1 MKKTP
6 VTVVKETYGDKEK
19 LVAAVQKLA
28 TDELWLDRVNETKG
42 LARVSN
48 AKLLRLIDTLGS
60 VKERFGT
67 RAKLVDAILELEKRT
82 KDAGY
87 KARLEGFPTPRLLD
101 LHGAADKRAKRA
113 GAAAKAAPA
122 KAAPKKAAKKTAKK
136 AAKPASA

>member
-6 VTVVKETYGDKEK
+6 VSVVKEKYGDKEK

-60 VKERFGT
+60 VKERFGS
-67 RAKLVDAILELEKRT
+67 RAKLVDAIVAVEKRT

-87 KARLEGFPTPRLLD
+87 KSRLESYPTPRLLD
-101 LHGAADKRAKRA
+101 LHDAAAKRAKRA
-113 GAAAKAAPA
+113 AAAAKAAPA
-122 KAAPKKAAKKTAKK
+122 KPAKKPAKK
-136 AAKPASA
+136 AAAKKPASD

>member
-6 VTVVKETYGDKEK
+6 VSVVKEKYGDKEK

-28 TDELWLDRVNETKG
+28 TEELWLDRVNETKG

-67 RAKLVDAILELEKRT
+67 RAKLIDAILVLEKRT

-87 KARLEGFPTPRLLD
+87 QARLEGYPTPRLLD
-101 LHGAADKRAKRA
+101 HHDAAAKRAKRA
-113 GAAAKAAPA
+113 EAAAKAAPA
-122 KAAPKKAAKKTAKK
+122 KPAKKKAAKKP
-136 AAKPASA
+136 AAQKSA